1 MSDPGP
7 LPPPPR
13 RPRWLL
19 FLLGFL
25 GLCLLICV
33 LFYIWT
39 QTAGREVVTE
49 IMATVEAAVTQTA
62 NQTATAV
69 PNSQ

>member
-1 MSDPGP
+1 
-7 LPPPPR
+7 
-13 RPRWLL
+13 
-19 FLLGFL
+19 LLGFL

-39 QTAGREVVTE
+39 QTAGREVVSE

-62 NQTATAV
+62 NQTATAE